1 MKTLI
6 TFRLRKQLDADL
18 IEADVSAADL
28 PELCRNG
35 LRLMLGIRTTKHVE
49 VTERPIAVPQAKEKT
64 IQLQSKPTVFTPNNQ
79 RPKS

>member
-18 IEADVSAADL
+18 IAVDISDEDL

-35 LRLMLGIRTTKHVE
+35 LRLMLGIRSTKHVE
-49 VTERPIAVPQAKEKT
+49 VKERPLAVPQAKEKT
-64 IQLQSKPTVFTPNNQ
+64 IQLPSKPTVFTPKNQ
-79 RPKS
+79 RPMS